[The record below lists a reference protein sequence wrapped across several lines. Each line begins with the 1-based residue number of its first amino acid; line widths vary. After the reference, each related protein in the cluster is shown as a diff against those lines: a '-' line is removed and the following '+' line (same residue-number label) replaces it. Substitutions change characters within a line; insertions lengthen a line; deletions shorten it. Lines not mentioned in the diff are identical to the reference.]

1 MKVDMHITLSYMEF
15 VSFQKVSIYMNYMSK
30 NIMIFTNRKIPNAI
44 LSKSG
49 FTILELIV
57 SITILTFVALIIGQ
71 GFRIGVNAWDKGEAE
86 TVETQKL
93 RILSGMLTQQL
104 KSMYLYRIKLDDDNT
119 ESILFKGEKDSILF
133 VTTIADNSF
142 GGLKWV
148 RYSYKEGVLYY
159 KEGLLPDKEVM
170 DKIEGDEEVLDAD
183 IKEVAFEYYLAQDD
197 EWNESW
203 DDEESFPESVS
214 VKLSY
219 FQPFRINMV
228 QGLSMEK
235 ETDK

>member
-1 MKVDMHITLSYMEF
+1 MIITN
-15 VSFQKVSIYMNYMSK
+15 KK
-30 NIMIFTNRKIPNAI
+30 KPNAI
-44 LSKSG
+44 LSKTG

-57 SITILTFVALIIGQ
+57 SITILTLIALIMGQ
-71 GFRIGVNAWDKGEAE
+71 GFRIGVNSWEKGEAE

-104 KSMYLYRIKLDDDNT
+104 KSFYLYRTKLEDEDKEN
-119 ESILFKGEKDSILF
+119 ILFKGENDSILF
-133 VTTIADNSF
+133 VTTLADSSF

-170 DKIEGDEEVLDAD
+170 EKIEGDEEILDSD
-183 IKEVAFEYYLAQDD
+183 IEEVVFEYYFGNED
-197 EWNESW
+197 EWKESW

-219 FQPFRINMV
+219 FQPFRINLV
-228 QGLSMEK
+228 HGSSVKK
-235 ETDK
+235 ENIE

>member
-1 MKVDMHITLSYMEF
+1 MKVDMQMTLSHVEF
-15 VSFQKVSIYMNYMSK
+15 MSFQKVSLYMNYISK
-30 NIMIFTNRKIPNAI
+30 NRMIITNKKIPDAI
-44 LSKSG
+44 LSKTG

-57 SITILTFVALIIGQ
+57 SITILTFIALIMGQ
-71 GFRIGVNAWDKGEAE
+71 GFRIGVNSWEKGEAE

-104 KSMYLYRIKLDDDNT
+104 KSFYLYRTKLEDEDKEN
-119 ESILFKGEKDSILF
+119 ILFKGENDSILF
-133 VTTIADNSF
+133 VTTLADSSF

-170 DKIEGDEEVLDAD
+170 ENIEGDEEILDSD
-183 IKEVAFEYYLAQDD
+183 IEEVVFEYYFGHED
-197 EWNESW
+197 EWKESW

-219 FQPFRINMV
+219 FQPFRINLV
-228 QGLSMEK
+228 HGSSVKK
-235 ETDK
+235 ENIE